1 MDVARRIIEAYP
13 TALAGEAAVVAATMI
28 AQAATL
34 SPKGFRVVVAGQV
47 VTVPERLYVDRLPA
61 LKMNGPAV
69 ACLLTRH
76 HDGFVRQRALSQIL
90 RVNAEWSIPFVVRL
104 AGEYVLEIIAEIEE
118 RFAELPSDHIG
129 AFVRAN
135 PVRSS
140 EPRLHSAHPS
150 PRDQL
155 LELLLPAHPAPRLC
169 GAAADGPHRGGR
181 LRNLKPALGGGPS
194 GSGRRPPPAP
204 RRLP

>member
-28 AQAATL
+28 ARAATL
-34 SPKGFRVVVAGQV
+34 SPNGFRVVVAGQV

-76 HDGFVRQRALSQIL
+76 YDGFVRQRALSQIL

-104 AGEYVLEIIAEIEE
+104 AGEYVMEIIAEIEE
-118 RFAELPSDHIG
+118 RFAELPSDHMG

-135 PVRSS
+135 SDFIRLTRARVISYWNCYFRHI
-140 EPRLHSAHPS
+140 PRQDYVAL
-150 PRDQL
+150 
-155 LELLLPAHPAPRLC
+155 RLMDRIE
-169 GAAADGPHRGGR
+169 AAA
-181 LRNLKPALGGGPS
+181 
-194 GSGRRPPPAP
+194 
-204 RRLP
+204 